1 MSVNFISY
9 NGAWPNLCSGK
20 LVLEA
25 NGIVFEFPDY
35 CLSSGGSVSFTEDWE
50 EVVTSGKWFITDW
63 PENFPEDL
71 KEDAIAAVNDNVCQG
86 CCGGCI

>member
-9 NGAWPNLCSGK
+9 NGAWPNLSRGK
-20 LVLEA
+20 LVLEV
-25 NGIVFEFPDY
+25 NGTIFEFPDY

-50 EVVTSGKWFITDW
+50 EIVTSGKWSITDW

-71 KEDAIAAVNDNVCQG
+71 KEDAIAVVNDNVCQG
-86 CCGGCI
+86 CCGGCV